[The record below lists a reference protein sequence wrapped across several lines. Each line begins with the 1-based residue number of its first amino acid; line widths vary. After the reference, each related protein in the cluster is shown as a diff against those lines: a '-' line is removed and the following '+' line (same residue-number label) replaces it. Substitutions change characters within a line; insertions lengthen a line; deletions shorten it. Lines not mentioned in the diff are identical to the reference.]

1 MEEAK
6 SRIHPLMA
14 TAAVGVILLCLVAVA
29 AMTGYLPGSNAQKA
43 DPQAM
48 TQEQMRQQAQAQ
60 AQAPAPAARPAA
72 APQQHRTQVAAAT
85 QTAQARPHCAD
96 CGVVQD

>member
-48 TQEQMRQQAQAQ
+48 TQEQMRQQAQA
-60 AQAPAPAARPAA
+60 PAPAARPAA

-85 QTAQARPHCAD
+85 QTAQARPHCVSDA
-96 CGVVQD
+96 